1 MPLRDT
7 LRRPRTWL
15 IAVPVLVLLAVVGGP
30 FVYINFIKED
40 APERLSF
47 ESVTTT
53 TTATDSTDTTDTT
66 DTTVTSDMTGTNPTA
81 SGSIEGSWTVT
92 DGSIAGYRVEEIL
105 FGQSAEAAGRTEDVT
120 GTMAVSGTTI
130 DTAAFTVDLTT
141 VTSDEDRRDS
151 QFQGRI
157 MDTSTFPTATFALTQ
172 PITLDAIPADLEQ
185 ITVPATG
192 ELTLHGVTQTV
203 TVDLLARLNGTT
215 IEVNGTIPITF
226 SDYGIDNPSGGP
238 AQVGAQ
244 GEIEFLI
251 VFAQA

>member
-40 APERLSF
+40 APERLTL

-53 TTATDSTDTTDTT
+53 SDSADGSGTTGTTGATDSTAA
-66 DTTVTSDMTGTNPTA
+66 TA
-81 SGSIEGSWTVT
+81 DGSIDGEWAVT
-92 DGSIAGYRVEEIL
+92 DGSLAGYRVEEIL

-120 GTMAVSGTTI
+120 GTMTVAGTSI
-130 DTAAFTVDLTT
+130 ETADFTVDLTT
-141 VTSDEDRRDS
+141 VASDEDRRDS
-151 QFQGRI
+151 QFHGRI
-157 MDTSTFPTATFALTQ
+157 METATFPTATFVLTAPAQ
-172 PITLDAIPADLEQ
+172 LDAVPADLTE
-185 ITVPATG
+185 ITVPVTG

-203 TVDLLARLNGTT
+203 TVDLLARRNGTT

-226 SDYGIDNPSGGP
+226 SDYDIDNPSGGP
-238 AQVGAQ
+238 AQVGDE
-244 GEIEFLI
+244 GEIEFLL
-251 VFAQA
+251 VFTPA